1 MEAKQRRPTK
11 KKVLQEC
18 PKPNGFADYP
28 ALAGKYTL
36 LEKIGHGAQA
46 SVFKARDA
54 NGQVVAIKI
63 FDLREVADWKTVEL
77 WKREVDVLKSLHIKG
92 IPKYMDYIE
101 DMPHAYL
108 VESFIEAK
116 SLDTW
121 MNDGFRFTQ
130 AQIGSIL
137 RKTLHILDLL
147 HQQMPPIIHR
157 DIKPGNILVD
167 IDGDKV
173 KVWVVDMG
181 AVTSL
186 RHKSHASTVAG
197 TVGYAP
203 PEQFLGQATP
213 ASDIYALG
221 MTIVHLITG
230 VNPWNMAVNGLEIQY
245 EKYLPSWVP
254 TGFRKLLFDMLRPD
268 PNARIQR
275 ASDVIERLKGLKRKA
290 KNEAHLASKSASSL
304 PLLPPLP
311 LVPVARGKT
320 AKGERPPALPYSP
333 EFFSVLKDYS
343 REDQIYIIQSLHTFS
358 NKPDTAIVNALGIAM
373 RQIGNKSNIE
383 LLIARTWNILKYP
396 DQIDNYRE
404 GSAHEMKIKTEDGP
418 DGTVILAM
426 IVSII
431 AAFGGIAMVI
441 CDPNFTLVMAMTY
454 ILGGSFWIGV
464 AGYMAKGCA
473 VTVAILI
480 IIMLCSE
487 FTLAGWG
494 ILLTIGGI
502 ASLIALATRDKD

>member
-1 MEAKQRRPTK
+1 
-11 KKVLQEC
+11 
-18 PKPNGFADYP
+18 
-28 ALAGKYTL
+28 
-36 LEKIGHGAQA
+36 
-46 SVFKARDA
+46 
-54 NGQVVAIKI
+54 
-63 FDLREVADWKTVEL
+63 
-77 WKREVDVLKSLHIKG
+77 
-92 IPKYMDYIE
+92 
-101 DMPHAYL
+101 
-108 VESFIEAK
+108 
-116 SLDTW
+116 
-121 MNDGFRFTQ
+121 
-130 AQIGSIL
+130 
-137 RKTLHILDLL
+137 
-147 HQQMPPIIHR
+147 
-157 DIKPGNILVD
+157 
-167 IDGDKV
+167 
-173 KVWVVDMG
+173 
-181 AVTSL
+181 
-186 RHKSHASTVAG
+186 
-197 TVGYAP
+197 
-203 PEQFLGQATP
+203 
-213 ASDIYALG
+213 
-221 MTIVHLITG
+221 
-230 VNPWNMAVNGLEIQY
+230 
-245 EKYLPSWVP
+245 
-254 TGFRKLLFDMLRPD
+254 
-268 PNARIQR
+268 
-275 ASDVIERLKGLKRKA
+275 
-290 KNEAHLASKSASSL
+290 
-304 PLLPPLP
+304 LP
-311 LVPVARGKT
+311 LVPVACGTT
-320 AKGERPPALPYSP
+320 AKGVRPPALPYSP

-343 REDQIYIIQSLHTFS
+343 REDQIYIIQSLHTLS

-383 LLIARTWNILKYP
+383 LLIARTLNILTYP